1 MKKLNKLFAILF
13 AVLGVQTLSAQEWTD
28 KTSLLVN
35 PSFESQTGASNLTSG
50 WGAPTEGWTLTPSAA
65 PANSQAGVAASSCTI
80 QGIATTLPTADKG
93 NYFYVRTNWNNDVTF
108 SLKQEVTGDLPAGL
122 YRVTCMVASNS
133 GNWPAS
139 KFNLTLKEGDNTSTN
154 SSLNKCSEWTE
165 WSVDLYKKEASTNL
179 TIEATMYPG
188 SSGSGQHYQL
198 LLDNFKLEYKS
209 LDDIEASEWPKP
221 QIPSSNIKSFVGTG
235 IVAALYNVGSDAF
248 VTRGMTWGTQA
259 IATKLHNSDSQTQA
273 TSDRHHVKIS
283 AGDNGKIRF
292 SVNGKNYLGDG
303 AQGSTTTVY
312 TDNGNTNTNQFIYS
326 EFNEGTYRL
335 KVGNATSDIDAFL
348 DVSQPYGGQLTYANG
363 QGFTEW
369 AIIKFSDIEN
379 GKYALYKAKKAMYE
393 VYKAVVDAGHSAT
406 YSDALS
412 TALETYIKP
421 NATASDVTAATN
433 VLIKAVSPALT
444 AGYVNAGALF
454 NNPDMRGAGS
464 KDKWTS
470 GYTNVSWGV
479 FENYH
484 NGNNKLTQTKT
495 VPNGFYKVVFHG
507 IWRQDGSNAAPT
519 LTLRSGDKSVSA
531 NVPCMTDIAFG
542 VGNTNGSN
550 NWTTNGGKIIPNGM
564 QSAGEGLSHR
574 DAQVTISDFVVS
586 DGQLTIEMNSSS
598 TSQWILAQGFDIYFK
613 AESME
618 EYANL
623 FNEAKAAA
631 DAIDVNTL
639 NTYAKNILTTAL
651 NDAATEQINKEW
663 YQART
668 AELNAAVA
676 LANEIK
682 APYANLNPLIDL
694 CTEYTSTQN
703 SNANSPEVLS
713 AFQEAISAATEEGN
727 NATSADAINTAYNN
741 LESAR
746 RNYAKNAV
754 PVYPYPFD
762 MTFLLPNTTFDKN
775 IDGWTKTGSANWMN
789 AGNVECYDNTFEF
802 SMEYSGLNKGSWEI
816 QVDAFYRYGG
826 YNDAEAAHNDETE
839 QLYAILYANNNEVAV
854 KSIMEGANKA
864 GSVGATTNK
873 GLRVPNAPG
882 DCGAYFA
889 TGCYSNSI
897 STVIADGKLK
907 VGIKKEETKQY
918 DWTIFDNF
926 KLIYKGVDVSEL
938 QKSLSSL
945 ITTAQGIQASKMG
958 TKEKEA
964 LDEALETADVKVTI
978 ADDLSEMI
986 STLQSAYDAAKAS
999 TETYSKVPAYI
1010 EKANKI
1016 DKSIAGSYQTQ
1027 YEEGTIEGNAK
1038 DVFQNLEV
1046 ATYQYVMENFNYPV
1060 KLSTEWNKEGPVG
1073 ELSDQHWSGEKKPYL
1088 EQSSTAWSTNAWEIS
1103 YDQDLTLPAGEYVFK
1118 VAGRK
1123 ASGNG
1128 CTLSLIVT
1136 KEGEELGTVND
1147 FPEGDTGHGITVNG
1161 WASFSADSAYAN
1173 NNVGRGWQW
1182 RYVKFT
1188 LDSDATVNIAVKAQ
1202 ATTSYQ
1208 WISFCDATVQMT
1220 EETYLK
1226 ANKGGLD
1233 APTAAA
1239 NDLVDS
1245 KPMGTAENQALR
1257 NALDLPVETGAE
1269 LLAKIAALE
1278 KAVKEANTWREDF
1291 YRTRAESKLVESF
1304 ERFETDFNDGANGA
1318 LRKMSDENWT
1328 KLLEAVKTAA
1338 IEKDVTNNYDNF
1350 ATAAKNFNEA
1360 MDAAEFD
1367 IAAYLIETQN
1377 GNATGLI
1384 KNADFTGGTISHAV
1398 QGSGGG
1404 VKSPTEWDFKYT
1416 FEGWNDAS
1424 IIDENGTKV
1433 FNVWC
1438 GKMDGDGAYAEL
1450 TQEIYYLPNGT
1461 YKLSAEMVTK
1471 ANTDG
1476 SSWVAIYAAPLDE
1489 NGGLSYSNI
1498 ARSKNVTQGEEG
1510 TAYNN
1515 YEVCFKVENNAAV
1528 VGVRTDK
1535 RYFKIKNIKL
1545 EKVKDAAAEVDN
1557 GILLQKAFENRS
1569 ATSWDITSIAPNASG
1584 AEIYL
1589 NNPNAIVYANDG
1601 QVQWPN
1607 TVVDG
1612 KAASFTLTEGNAF
1625 YSDRDFAA
1633 TTLNY
1638 NRELSDN
1645 WLTVCLPFDYTIP
1658 EGVKV
1663 ETLSEIDTETK
1674 TFTFDEETET
1684 MTANTPYIIKNSTEE
1699 AALFASLINASV
1711 EATPAEAMKV
1721 IVDGID
1727 AEFVGTYTTK
1737 TSTELMEITDDAAKY
1752 DILFFGTDGQLY
1764 YLSQGVT
1771 TKNITFKPFR
1781 AYIRLPKGAINWSD
1795 GQQARVRHRNSEM
1808 TDIDTLES
1816 EDDSQKT
1823 TVIYDM
1829 HGRRVTE
1836 MVKGGMYIVNG
1847 KKVVIK

>member
-1 MKKLNKLFAILF
+1 MKKLNKLFAILI
-13 AVLGVQTLSAQEWTD
+13 AVLGVTTLKAQTD
-28 KTSLLVN
+28 VTSLY
-35 PSFESQTGASNLTSG
+35 LTNADFSS
-50 WGAPTEGWTLTPSAA
+50 TTGWTAYVSNQFKDYGNGKIGGKLASY
-65 PANSQAGVAASSCTI
+65 AASSTD
-80 QGIATTLPTADKG
+80 ATHL
-93 NYFYVRTNWNNDVTF
+93 NSEYFFGFQCRWSSSYASYN
-108 SLKQEVTGDLPAGL
+108 QETSELPAGVYTL
-122 YRVTCMVASNS
+122 SYDVQNRNGSTTAASYNNLFYVKVGEKTYTDS
-133 GNWPAS
+133 YTEWMTGSTGWTSHSITFTITSAS
-139 KFNLTLKEGDNTSTN
+139 KATISLGYGTGANNFQTTNTP
-154 SSLNKCSEWTE
+154 
-165 WSVDLYKKEASTNL
+165 VLYVSHL
-179 TIEATMYPG
+179 
-188 SSGSGQHYQL
+188 
-198 LLDNFKLEYKS
+198 KLEYTSFDDALESGWTAPQVPGTDIAS
-209 LDDIEASEWPKP
+209 L
-221 QIPSSNIKSFVGTG
+221 VGTG
-235 IVAALYNVGSDAF
+235 VNVGMYNVKADAF
-248 VTRGMTWGTQA
+248 TTRAMNWSTQA
-259 IATKLHNSDSQTQA
+259 AATKLHNSDSQTEG
-273 TSDRHHVKIS
+273 TSNRHHVNVVKGSGSTIKFYFPCV
-283 AGDNGKIRF
+283 GDKT
-292 SVNGKNYLGDG
+292 KWLGDG
-303 AQGSTTTVY
+303 GQGSTKAVFTDNKSQNYEFNYSVVSAKTHVY
-312 TDNGNTNTNQFIYS
+312 T
-326 EFNEGTYRL
+326 L
-335 KVGNATSDIDAFL
+335 KVATATSEDNAYL
-348 DVSQPYGGQLTYANG
+348 DVWQPYGGQLTYAEG

-369 AIIKFSDIEN
+369 AFIRFSDIEN
-379 GKYALYKAKKAMYE
+379 GNYVTYKAKKALYE
-393 VYKAVVDAGHSAT
+393 IYQAVVAAGHENT
-406 YSDALS
+406 YQEDLR
-412 TALETYIKP
+412 TAFMTYIR
-421 NATASDVTAATN
+421 TDVTAADVKAATN
-433 VLIKAVSPALT
+433 VLINAVSPALT

-454 NNPDMRGAGS
+454 TNPDMRGAGT
-464 KDKWTS
+464 KADWTS
-470 GYTNVSWGV
+470 GYTNPSWGV
-479 FENYH
+479 LESYH

-519 LTLRSGDKSVSA
+519 LTLRSGDNSVSA
-531 NVPCMTDIAFG
+531 NVPCMTDLDFG
-542 VGNTNGSN
+542 VGNTTNN
-550 NWTTNGGKIIPNGM
+550 NWTNKNGKIIPNGM
-564 QSAGEGLSHR
+564 QSAGEGLSHGS
-574 DAQVTISDFVVS
+574 AQVTISDFVVS

-639 NTYAKNILTTAL
+639 NTYAKNTLTTAL

-864 GSVGATTNK
+864 GSVGATTKN
-873 GLRVPNAPG
+873 GVRVPDAPG

-1278 KAVKEANTWREDF
+1278 KAVKEANTWRENF
-1291 YRTRAESKLVESF
+1291 YSARAESKLVEAF

-1328 KLLEAVKTAA
+1328 TLLEAVKTAA
-1338 IEKDVTNNYDNF
+1338 REKDVTNNYDNF
-1350 ATAAKNFNEA
+1350 ANAAKNFNDA
-1360 MDAAEFD
+1360 MDAAEFA
-1367 IAAYLIETQN
+1367 IANYLIETKH
-1377 GNATGLI
+1377 GDVTGLI
-1384 KNADFTGGTISHAV
+1384 KNADFTGGVSSHAA
-1398 QGSGGG
+1398 QGDAVVESPKEWEFVNELAGWQQIM
-1404 VKSPTEWDFKYT
+1404 VKEED
-1416 FEGWNDAS
+1416 
-1424 IIDENGTKV
+1424 GTKV
-1433 FNVWC
+1433 FNVWTSEMN
-1438 GKMDGDGAYAEL
+1438 GKSAEL
-1450 TQEIYYLPNGT
+1450 KQAVKYLPNGT
-1461 YKLSAEMVTK
+1461 YKLSADMLTD
-1471 ANTDG
+1471 ANSDAG
-1476 SSWVAIYAAPLDE
+1476 SWVAIYAAPLNE
-1489 NGGLSYSNI
+1489 NGGLSYSKI
-1498 ARSKNVTQGEEG
+1498 ARSKNVEQGG
-1510 TAYNN
+1510 DGNAYNN
-1515 YEVCFKVENNAAV
+1515 YEVYFKVEYNAAV

-1535 RYFKIKNIKL
+1535 RYFRIKNIKL
-1545 EKVKDAAAEVDN
+1545 EKVEDDATKVDN
-1557 GILLQKAFENRS
+1557 GILLQEAFGKRS
-1569 ATSWDITSIAPNASG
+1569 ATSWDITNFALNASD

-1589 NNPNAIVYANDG
+1589 DNPNAIVYAKDG
-1601 QVQWPN
+1601 QVKWPN

-1612 KAASFTLTEGNAF
+1612 KAASFTLTEGNTF

-1645 WLTVCLPFDYTIP
+1645 WLTVCLPFEYTIP

-1674 TFTFDEETET
+1674 TFTFDEVTET
-1684 MTANTPYIIKNSTEE
+1684 MTANTPYIIKNSTET
-1699 AALFASLINASV
+1699 AALFASLSDASV
-1711 EATPAEAMKV
+1711 KSTPEAMKV

-1781 AYIRLPKGAINWSD
+1781 AYIRIPKGEIDWTD

-1816 EDDSQKT
+1816 ANDSQKT

-1847 KKVVIK
+1847 KKLIVK

>member
-421 NATASDVTAATN
+421 NATASDVTTATN
-433 VLIKAVSPALT
+433 VLIKTVSPALT

-631 DAIDVNTL
+631 EAIDVNTL
-639 NTYAKNILTTAL
+639 NTYAKDILKTAKD
-651 NDAATEQINKEW
+651 NAATVQINKEW

-668 AELNAAVA
+668 AELNNAVTIANDVATAYPKTSALLTICKDILDNSVEFEDGAKVTFSGIVSTASENVEKAQTSAAINDIYNTLEAARQTYVQKADPINDIHFDYTFLIVNPSFETGNTDGWITSSGGDTGAKLNSNGTYTINGADGEFVFNTWGADNMRVEQTLKGIPTGIYTLKAIVA
-676 LANEIK
+676 SDANSVIKLTAGNQTEEITITTNKSTATEGVVETSYSSGDFVIK
-682 APYANLNPLIDL
+682 AASDSWFKADHFRLYYYGFDVATAQQGVTESKAKANDLVGKPMNVGVATALQAAID
-694 CTEYTSTQN
+694 
-703 SNANSPEVLS
+703 
-713 AFQEAISAATEEGN
+713 G
-727 NATSADAINTAYNN
+727 ADA
-741 LESAR
+741 
-746 RNYAKNAV
+746 
-754 PVYPYPFD
+754 
-762 MTFLLPNTTFDKN
+762 
-775 IDGWTKTGSANWMN
+775 TKTTRNELN
-789 AGNVECYDNTFEF
+789 
-802 SMEYSGLNKGSWEI
+802 SMIKALS
-816 QVDAFYRYGG
+816 DAIA
-826 YNDAEAAHNDETE
+826 DAEASIAE
-839 QLYAILYANNNEVAV
+839 YVAIKTYIDKADKIDASIA
-854 KSIMEGANKA
+854 KS
-864 GSVGATTNK
+864 
-873 GLRVPNAPG
+873 
-882 DCGAYFA
+882 
-889 TGCYSNSI
+889 
-897 STVIADGKLK
+897 
-907 VGIKKEETKQY
+907 
-918 DWTIFDNF
+918 
-926 KLIYKGVDVSEL
+926 YKSEYGNR
-938 QKSLSSL
+938 
-945 ITTAQGIQASKMG
+945 T
-958 TKEKEA
+958 
-964 LDEALETADVKVTI
+964 
-978 ADDLSEMI
+978 LSEP
-986 STLQSAYDAAKAS
+986 AAEVFKA
-999 TETYSKVPAYI
+999 
-1010 EKANKI
+1010 
-1016 DKSIAGSYQTQ
+1016 
-1027 YEEGTIEGNAK
+1027 
-1038 DVFQNLEV
+1038 LEV
-1046 ATYQYVMENFNYPV
+1046 ATFNYVTENFNYAV
-1060 KLSTEWNKEGPVG
+1060 SISSTWNSTGTNTSAKEFSN
-1073 ELSDQHWSGEKKPYL
+1073 EHWSGETRGYMNQND
-1088 EQSSTAWSTNAWEIS
+1088 ENGQGWNANAWSLDF
-1103 YDQDLTLPAGEYVFK
+1103 DQDVTLPAGEYVFK

-1123 ASGNG
+1123 SADA
-1128 CTLSLIVT
+1128 TLELVVT
-1136 KEGEELGTVND
+1136 MGETILGTVSD
-1147 FPEGDTGHGITVNG
+1147 FPNGSVGLGINKAG
-1161 WASFSADSAYAN
+1161 EASFDPNDQFARGDN
-1173 NNVGRGWQW
+1173 TGCGWQW
-1182 RYVKFT
+1182 RYVKFA
-1188 LDSDATVNIAVKAQ
+1188 LNEEATVKIAVHAE
-1202 ATTSYQ
+1202 TNVLHN
-1208 WISFCDATVQMT
+1208 WVSFGDYTLQMT
-1220 EETYLK
+1220 EETYLE

-1239 NDLVDS
+1239 EALVDT
-1245 KPMGTAENQALR
+1245 KPMGTAENDALKA
-1257 NALDLPVETGAE
+1257 ALALPVTTGAE
-1269 LLAKIAALE
+1269 LLAKIEALNIAVANANAWIPKYNEAKTPLVAAL
-1278 KAVKEANTWREDF
+1278 
-1291 YRTRAESKLVESF
+1291 
-1304 ERFETDFNDGANGA
+1304 ERFETDYNDGANRCLYHLQKA
-1318 LRKMSDENWT
+1318 AWSTVIEKVQAA
-1328 KLLEAVKTAA
+1328 AVA
-1338 IEKDVTNNYDNF
+1338 KDVTNSYDGFEEAANKLVEALDAATTSVNEYAALQSAIDNANTLANGGNWGDQPF
-1350 ATAAKNFNEA
+1350 QRPISAKESLNTANAQAVYNAATADGEGVTSVTEA
-1360 MDAAEFD
+1360 
-1367 IAAYLIETQN
+1367 LNN
-1377 GNATGLI
+1377 GL
-1384 KNADFTGGTISHAV
+1384 
-1398 QGSGGG
+1398 
-1404 VKSPTEWDFKYT
+1404 
-1416 FEGWNDAS
+1416 
-1424 IIDENGTKV
+1424 
-1433 FNVWC
+1433 
-1438 GKMDGDGAYAEL
+1438 
-1450 TQEIYYLPNGT
+1450 
-1461 YKLSAEMVTK
+1461 
-1471 ANTDG
+1471 
-1476 SSWVAIYAAPLDE
+1476 
-1489 NGGLSYSNI
+1489 
-1498 ARSKNVTQGEEG
+1498 
-1510 TAYNN
+1510 
-1515 YEVCFKVENNAAV
+1515 
-1528 VGVRTDK
+1528 
-1535 RYFKIKNIKL
+1535 
-1545 EKVKDAAAEVDN
+1545 N
-1557 GILLQKAFENRS
+1557 GIVLNAPAEGARYNMVMDYAGWEHHGKAVTYLAGGRQDAGMYNIQYY
-1569 ATSWDITSIAPNASG
+1569 AYPNA
-1584 AEIYL
+1584 
-1589 NNPNAIVYANDG
+1589 NYAQAFTFTAVEG
-1601 QVQWPN
+1601 QAN
-1607 TVVDG
+1607 CYTLSMTDVDG
-1612 KAASFTLTEGNAF
+1612 KERYVCTGTVYGGNASQIRTTTEADKALAVKVIATATGGVHQLWNTEANDYIGGQDAGFFTVNSHTTFRLQEAAKANVTLTLSKVGW
-1625 YSDRDFAA
+1625 A
-1633 TTLNY
+1633 TLI
-1638 NRELSDN
+1638 
-1645 WLTVCLPFDYTIP
+1645 LPFNAELP
-1658 EGVKV
+1658 EGVKAYSCGDANKEENV
-1663 ETLSEIDTETK
+1663 LNL
-1674 TFTFDEETET
+1674 DEVKDDIIK
-1684 MTANTPYIIKNSTEE
+1684 ANTPYLMSGDAGVYNFSGYGLADKDSYNVGLFTGTYDPYTTTNDGKTYVLQQRTGEKEAAFYLVGESAKPTVGAYRCYMTYE
-1699 AALFASLINASV
+1699 AALGESAAPKFSFGRGEGTTS
-1711 EATPAEAMKV
+1711 
-1721 IVDGID
+1721 ID
-1727 AEFVGTYTTK
+1727 NME
-1737 TSTELMEITDDAAKY
+1737 STAN
-1752 DILFFGTDGQLY
+1752 
-1764 YLSQGVT
+1764 SQQP
-1771 TKNITFKPFR
+1771 I
-1781 AYIRLPKGAINWSD
+1781 
-1795 GQQARVRHRNSEM
+1795 
-1808 TDIDTLES
+1808 
-1816 EDDSQKT
+1816 
-1823 TVIYDM
+1823 VIYDLM
-1829 HGRRVTE
+1829 GRKVNTME
-1836 MVKGGMYIVNG
+1836 KGGMYIVNG
-1847 KKVVIK
+1847 KKVIVK